1 MTADHTSLKH
11 KLFQNFLQFKKGQV
25 RNKRNPR
32 KWEGK
37 NTHNSKGTGR
47 SLFGDGFFSK
57 TMSLS

>member
-1 MTADHTSLKH
+1 MIADHTSLKH

-37 NTHNSKGTGR
+37 NTHNSKR
-47 SLFGDGFFSK
+47 DR
-57 TMSLS
+57 